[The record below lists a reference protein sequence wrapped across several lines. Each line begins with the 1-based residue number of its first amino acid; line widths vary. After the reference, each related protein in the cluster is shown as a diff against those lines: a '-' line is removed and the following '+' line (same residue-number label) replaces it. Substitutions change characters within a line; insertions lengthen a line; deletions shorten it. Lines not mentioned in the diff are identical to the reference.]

1 MAQMAELL
9 PSRRRAES
17 FSRALEG
24 HLQPTD
30 DQLQRLVDTASRLS
44 AVPLVEPRDEFRA
57 ALRERLIQAAAV
69 ELPAQAAAAAS
80 ASATTRAPDHRR
92 PAHAAKVTDTPSAA
106 RRRRQLV
113 AVATGLVLV
122 GGGTGVAAA
131 SEQALP
137 GDMLYPV
144 KRTLESAQVSLAQG
158 PGGEGHALLERA
170 STRLYEADSLGSEE
184 DLSETR
190 LDAVE
195 SALGDF
201 AGDASHGGSK
211 LLDAYST
218 SGQPQ
223 DIRTLRDFTQQSH
236 DTLSDLAQTLPPESQ
251 PSLMAAAETVVSLDD
266 MARRACP
273 GCTSGLP
280 PLTLPTA
287 PVGLPEVDGGT
298 PSADDPL
305 GVADRT
311 PTARPDGLEDARDR
325 VGRLTGRTSSSPGPP
340 STPPTAR
347 DSTPLLPDLDLGGDD
362 TATGDDPSSA
372 PSNDGGDGAQQEQRP
387 RLDLRDLL
395 NPAPEPSQAP
405 RTTDGPGLGDVTEP
419 LNEPLRPLLDGT
431 GGVIDGVL

>member
-1 MAQMAELL
+1 MAELL

-30 DQLQRLVDTASRLS
+30 QRLQRLLDTASQLS

-57 ALRERLIQAAAV
+57 ALRERLLEAAAV
-69 ELPAQAAAAAS
+69 ELPAQAAAAA
-80 ASATTRAPDHRR
+80 TAPEPDRSRR
-92 PAHAAKVTDTPSAA
+92 AHAAPVTDTPSAA

-144 KRTLESAQVSLAQG
+144 KRTLESAQVSLAQS

-184 DLSETR
+184 ELSQTR
-190 LDAVE
+190 VDAVE
-195 SALGDF
+195 SALSDF
-201 AGDASHGGSK
+201 ARDASHGGSK
-211 LLDAYST
+211 LLDAHST
-218 SGQPQ
+218 SGDAQ
-223 DIRTLRDFTQQSH
+223 DIRQLRAFTSQSH

-251 PSLMAAAETVVSLDD
+251 PSLMAAAETVVGLDD

-273 GCTSGLP
+273 DCASRLP
-280 PLTLPTA
+280 PLTLPTT
-287 PVGLPEVDGGT
+287 PVGLPDVGDGA
-298 PSADDPL
+298 PAAEPPL
-305 GVADRT
+305 GLADGA
-311 PTARPDGLEDARDR
+311 PTARPGGLDDTRDR
-325 VGRLTGRTSSSPGPP
+325 VGRLTGRNSSSPGPP
-340 STPPTAR
+340 ATTPAPHDA
-347 DSTPLLPDLDLGGDD
+347 TPLLPDLDLGGDETPTD
-362 TATGDDPSSA
+362 DGQSSSPDGD
-372 PSNDGGDGAQQEQRP
+372 GDGAQQEQP

-395 NPAPEPSQAP
+395 NPAPQPSRAP
-405 RTTDGPGLGDVTEP
+405 RTTDAPRLDEHLREP
-419 LNEPLRPLLDGT
+419 LSDPLGPLLDGT
-431 GGVIDGVL
+431 GGVLGGLL

>member
-1 MAQMAELL
+1 MAELL

-30 DQLQRLVDTASRLS
+30 QRLQRLLDTASQLS

-57 ALRERLIQAAAV
+57 ALRERLLEAAAV
-69 ELPAQAAAAAS
+69 ELPAQAAAAA
-80 ASATTRAPDHRR
+80 TAPEPDRSRR
-92 PAHAAKVTDTPSAA
+92 AHAAPVTDTPSAA

-144 KRTLESAQVSLAQG
+144 KRTLESAQVSLAQS

-184 DLSETR
+184 ELGQTR
-190 LDAVE
+190 VDAVE

-201 AGDASHGGSK
+201 ARDASHGGSK

-218 SGQPQ
+218 SGDAQ
-223 DIRTLRDFTQQSH
+223 DIRQLRAFTSQSH
-236 DTLSDLAQTLPPESQ
+236 DTLSDLAQTLPHESQ
-251 PSLMAAAETVVSLDD
+251 PSLMAAAETVVGLDD

-273 GCTSGLP
+273 GCASRLP
-280 PLTLPTA
+280 PLTLPTT
-287 PVGLPEVDGGT
+287 PVGLPDVGDGA
-298 PSADDPL
+298 PAAEPPL
-305 GVADRT
+305 GLADGA
-311 PTARPDGLEDARDR
+311 PTARPGGPDDTRDR
-325 VGRLTGRTSSSPGPP
+325 AGRLTGRNSSSPGPP
-340 STPPTAR
+340 ATTPAPHDT
-347 DSTPLLPDLDLGGDD
+347 TPLLPDLDLGGDETPTD
-362 TATGDDPSSA
+362 DGQSSSPDGD
-372 PSNDGGDGAQQEQRP
+372 GDGAQQERP
-387 RLDLRDLL
+387 RLNLRDLL
-395 NPAPEPSQAP
+395 NPAPQPSRTP
-405 RTTDGPGLGDVTEP
+405 RTTDAPRLDDNLREP
-419 LNEPLRPLLDGT
+419 LSDPLDPLLDGT
-431 GGVIDGVL
+431 GGVLGGLL

>member
-24 HLQPTD
+24 HLQPAD

-44 AVPLVEPRDEFRA
+44 AVPLVEPREEFHT

-80 ASATTRAPDHRR
+80 ATETTPEPGRSR
-92 PAHAAKVTDTPSAA
+92 PAHAKVTDTPNAA
-106 RRRRQLV
+106 RRRRRLV
-113 AVATGLVLV
+113 AVATALVLV

-144 KRTLESAQVSLAQG
+144 KRTLESAQVSLAQS

-170 STRLYEADSLGSEE
+170 STRLYEANSLGFQE
-184 DLSETR
+184 DLSEAH

-201 AGDASHGGSK
+201 ARDASHGGSK

-218 SGQPQ
+218 SGESQ
-223 DIRTLRDFTQQSH
+223 DIRTLRDFTRQSQE
-236 DTLSDLAQTLPPESQ
+236 TLSDLSRTLPPESR
-251 PSLMAAAETVVSLDD
+251 PSLMAAAETVVGLDD

-273 GCTSGLP
+273 GCTSGP
-280 PLTLPTA
+280 PLTLPTT
-287 PVGLPEVDGGT
+287 PVGLPGVDRGA
-298 PSADDPL
+298 PSGDDDRL
-305 GVADRT
+305 DVADQP
-311 PTARPDGLEDARDR
+311 PTTIPDGLEDTRDR
-325 VGRLTGRTSSSPGPP
+325 VGRLTGRASSSPDPP
-340 STPPTAR
+340 STPPATR
-347 DSTPLLPDLDLGGDD
+347 DTTPLLPDLDLGGDEESGP
-362 TATGDDPSSA
+362 GDGASGA
-372 PSNDGGDGAQQEQRP
+372 PDDGGDSAQEEERP

-395 NPAPEPSQAP
+395 NPAREPSQAP
-405 RTTDGPGLGDVTEP
+405 RTTNGPGLGDVTEP

-431 GGVIDGVL
+431 GGVTDGVL

>member
-30 DQLQRLVDTASRLS
+30 DHLQRLVDTASRLS

-57 ALRERLIQAAAV
+57 ILRERLIRAAAV

-80 ASATTRAPDHRR
+80 PAATTPAPDRSR
-92 PAHAAKVTDTPSAA
+92 PAHAATVTETPKAA

-122 GGGTGVAAA
+122 GGGTGVSAA

-137 GDMLYPV
+137 GDLLYPV
-144 KRTLESAQVSLAQG
+144 KRTLESAQVTLAQS

-170 STRLYEADSLGSEE
+170 STRLYEAHSLGSEE
-184 DLSETR
+184 DLSEAR
-190 LDAVE
+190 LDGVE

-201 AGDASHGGSK
+201 ARDASHGGSK
-211 LLDAYST
+211 LLDAYAT
-218 SGQPQ
+218 SGEAQH
-223 DIRTLRDFTQQSH
+223 IRTLRDFTQQSH
-236 DTLSDLAQTLPPESQ
+236 DTLSDLAQTLPPESR

-280 PLTLPTA
+280 PLTLPTT
-287 PVGLPEVDGGT
+287 PVALPEVDGSA

-311 PTARPDGLEDARDR
+311 PKARPDGLEDARDR

-340 STPPTAR
+340 ITPPTAQDR
-347 DSTPLLPDLDLGGDD
+347 TPLLPDLDLGGDD

-372 PSNDGGDGAQQEQRP
+372 PDDGGDGAQQEQRP

-395 NPAPEPSQAP
+395 NPAPKPSQPP

-431 GGVIDGVL
+431 DGGIDGVL

>member
-30 DQLQRLVDTASRLS
+30 QRLQRLIDTAAHLS

-57 ALRERLIQAAAV
+57 ALRERLIEAAAF
-69 ELPAQAAAAAS
+69 ELPAQAAAAA
-80 ASATTRAPDHRR
+80 TAPEPDRNRR
-92 PAHAAKVTDTPSAA
+92 AHAAPVTDTPSAA

-144 KRTLESAQVSLAQG
+144 KRTLESAQVSLAQS
-158 PGGEGHALLERA
+158 PGGEGDALLERA

-184 DLSETR
+184 ELSQTR
-190 LDAVE
+190 VDAVE
-195 SALGDF
+195 AALGDF
-201 AGDASHGGSK
+201 ARDASHGGSK

-218 SGQPQ
+218 SGDAQ
-223 DIRTLRDFTQQSH
+223 DIRQLRAFTSQSH

-251 PSLMAAAETVVSLDD
+251 PSLMAAAETVVGLDD

-273 GCTSGLP
+273 GCASGLP

-287 PVGLPEVDGGT
+287 PVGLPDVGDGA
-298 PSADDPL
+298 PAAEPPL
-305 GVADRT
+305 GLADGA
-311 PTARPDGLEDARDR
+311 PTARPGGLEDTRDR
-325 VGRLTGRTSSSPGPP
+325 VGRLTGRSSSSPGPP
-340 STPPTAR
+340 ATTPGPNDA
-347 DSTPLLPDLDLGGDD
+347 TPLLPDLGLGGDE
-362 TATGDDPSSA
+362 AADDGQSTSP
-372 PSNDGGDGAQQEQRP
+372 DGEGDGAQQEQQP

-395 NPAPEPSQAP
+395 NPAPQPSRTP
-405 RTTDGPGLGDVTEP
+405 RTTDAPPLDDLREP
-419 LNEPLRPLLDGT
+419 LSEPLGPLLDGT
-431 GGVIDGVL
+431 GGVLGGLL